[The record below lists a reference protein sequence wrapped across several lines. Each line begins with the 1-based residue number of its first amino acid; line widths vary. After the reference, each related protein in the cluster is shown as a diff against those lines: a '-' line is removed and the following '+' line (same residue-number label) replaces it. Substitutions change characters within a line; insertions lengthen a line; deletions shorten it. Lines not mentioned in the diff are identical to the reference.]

1 MQTTSP
7 ARVQVFWQPGCSSCL
22 RTKEFLTKQGIDFE
36 SIDVHNDPTGMDKLR
51 ALGAR
56 SVPVVALG
64 GKFTMCQSF
73 NDVIKFLDLKTKLM
87 DPLPPEQLVAKLD
100 IVLQTTIRL
109 IQQFKPEQLRE
120 NFRNRN
126 RNPAGTAFHIFRVAQ
141 MGVEAAHQIDLKF
154 ESFNEVAPDDWT
166 ASDLAKRGESVR
178 AELLAWW
185 AKETNRSLDYLVP
198 TYYGRRTMHD
208 VFERTAW
215 HAAQH
220 TRQMTLMLE
229 TYGITP
235 DRPLSAEDLKGL
247 PVPDEVWDR

>member
-1 MQTTSP
+1 
-7 ARVQVFWQPGCSSCL
+7 
-22 RTKEFLTKQGIDFE
+22 
-36 SIDVHNDPTGMDKLR
+36 
-51 ALGAR
+51 
-56 SVPVVALG
+56 
-64 GKFTMCQSF
+64 MCQSF

-100 IVLQTTIRL
+100 IVLQTAARL
-109 IQQFKPEQLRE
+109 IQQFTPEQLRE

-126 RNPAGTAFHIFRVAQ
+126 RNPAGTAYHIFRVAQ
-141 MGVEAAHQIDLKF
+141 MGIEAAHLIDLKF
-154 ESFNEVAPDDWT
+154 ESFNEVAPLDWT
-166 ASDLAKRGESVR
+166 AKDLANWGQKVR
-178 AELLAWW
+178 EELAAWW
-185 AKETNRSLDYLVP
+185 AKEPNRSLDYLVP
-198 TYYGRRTMHD
+198 TYYGQRTMHD

-235 DRPLSAEDLKGL
+235 DHPLSAEDLKGL

>member
-1 MQTTSP
+1 
-7 ARVQVFWQPGCSSCL
+7 
-22 RTKEFLTKQGIDFE
+22 
-36 SIDVHNDPTGMDKLR
+36 
-51 ALGAR
+51 
-56 SVPVVALG
+56 
-64 GKFTMCQSF
+64 MCQSF

-154 ESFNEVAPDDWT
+154 ESFNEVAPNDWT
-166 ASDLAKRGESVR
+166 ANDLAKWGGAVR
-178 AELLAWW
+178 DELSAWW
-185 AKETNRSLDYLVP
+185 AKEPDRSLAYLVS
-198 TYYGRRTMHD
+198 TYYGQRTMHD

-220 TRQMTLMLE
+220 ARQMALMLE
-229 TYGITP
+229 TYGIKP
-235 DRPLSAEDLKGL
+235 DHPLSAEDLKGL

>member
-1 MQTTSP
+1 
-7 ARVQVFWQPGCSSCL
+7 
-22 RTKEFLTKQGIDFE
+22 
-36 SIDVHNDPTGMDKLR
+36 
-51 ALGAR
+51 
-56 SVPVVALG
+56 
-64 GKFTMCQSF
+64 MCQSF

-154 ESFNEVAPDDWT
+154 ESFNEVAPSDWT
-166 ASDLAKRGESVR
+166 ANDLATWGNTVR
-178 AELLAWW
+178 AELNAWW
-185 AKETNRSLDYLVP
+185 AKEPDRSLAYLVP

-220 TRQMTLMLE
+220 TRQMALMLE
-229 TYGITP
+229 TYGIQP
-235 DRPLSAEDLKGL
+235 DHPLSAEDLKGL

>member
-1 MQTTSP
+1 
-7 ARVQVFWQPGCSSCL
+7 
-22 RTKEFLTKQGIDFE
+22 
-36 SIDVHNDPTGMDKLR
+36 
-51 ALGAR
+51 
-56 SVPVVALG
+56 
-64 GKFTMCQSF
+64 MCQSF

-100 IVLQTTIRL
+100 TVLQTAIRL

-166 ASDLAKRGESVR
+166 ASDLARRGETVR

-185 AKETNRSLDYLVP
+185 AKEANRSLDYLVP

-235 DRPLSAEDLKGL
+235 DRPLSVEDLKGL